1 MDTFVYKY
9 FRYDK
14 RSLFIT
20 NRHWIDHIC
29 PEKLMTC
36 MAFRSLVR
44 IFFVAPGRGFLLQ
57 SSLMNEDCSILRFDS
72 SHNLKLTDLQIWA
85 RAFFSVRLPQ
95 AFPFSLEWE
104 IEFNK
109 IDSHCLLLEVGAWGL
124 RVAKTSVWFF
134 NLLYVLLLSH
144 LETCCNSAMSV
155 SKTLTTKIL

>member
-1 MDTFVYKY
+1 
-9 FRYDK
+9 
-14 RSLFIT
+14 
-20 NRHWIDHIC
+20 
-29 PEKLMTC
+29 MTC

-134 NLLYVLLLSH
+134 NLLYVLLVKWPP
-144 LETCCNSAMSV
+144 V
-155 SKTLTTKIL
+155 STLQNINITKDTHSKVHQPLAPVIPDSNWTRSRPNWSMRSYSKS

>member
-1 MDTFVYKY
+1 MPWEADDMYGLSIFGI
-9 FRYDK
+9 D
-14 RSLFIT
+14 SL
-20 NRHWIDHIC
+20 
-29 PEKLMTC
+29 
-36 MAFRSLVR
+36 R

-57 SSLMNEDCSILRFDS
+57 SSLMKRIESPQLGSKKNEDCSILRFDS

-144 LETCCNSAMSV
+144 LETCCNSAMSL